1 MTLRLSGH
9 FPIFGLV
16 FFVLSPLLGISKQR
30 SREKFA
36 IFILKPWSPVRILI
50 YRTWAI
56 TQTPGDSLRDRQSK
70 GKGKGICAQDG
81 AKEKGL
87 SRALRIPFPFPFKR
101 LLRWLAGRELRE
113 FDK

>member
-70 GKGKGICAQDG
+70 GKGKGIWAQDG
-81 AKEKGL
+81 ANFGEGPL
-87 SRALRIPFPFPFKR
+87 SRAKNLLSLSFQTPAMLPSWKRTARI
-101 LLRWLAGRELRE
+101 
-113 FDK
+113 